1 MNTKKSIMRFC
12 ALLTIL
18 LIVLSQQ
25 SALAAPTTLVT
36 IKAGKGGKIV
46 TGESGRY
53 SFRTK
58 LHLVA
63 EADSGYRFSHW
74 SATGG
79 AGNFGSKYQPITT
92 FTVPNYTTTV
102 TANFVEETKQ
112 ISATPSTLDFGIQK
126 QGFTPVGQTVT
137 IQNITNSSVT
147 LKTAYQP
154 QNFQLQYSTTLLRRG
169 ETATVTVIPKAG
181 LPAGTYD
188 TTFYIMTSQRVETGA
203 PITVTLT
210 VTPLVPPAI
219 TTDSLPEG
227 MVGEEYRQT
236 LTATGDP
243 TIVWSV
249 SAGSLPDG
257 PSLAADGTISGTPQK
272 EGYFVFTLKADN
284 GTAPTATKQLYIR
297 VPPVVKPVIP
307 QTGDGTPIELLS
319 MATILSAGL
328 FLCLG
333 MKRKREE

>member
-1 MNTKKSIMRFC
+1 M
-12 ALLTIL
+12 
-18 LIVLSQQ
+18 
-25 SALAAPTTLVT
+25 
-36 IKAGKGGKIV
+36 
-46 TGESGRY
+46 
-53 SFRTK
+53 
-58 LHLVA
+58 
-63 EADSGYRFSHW
+63 
-74 SATGG
+74 
-79 AGNFGSKYQPITT
+79 
-92 FTVPNYTTTV
+92 
-102 TANFVEETKQ
+102 
-112 ISATPSTLDFGIQK
+112 
-126 QGFTPVGQTVT
+126 T

-297 VPPVVKPVIP
+297 VQPVVKPVIP